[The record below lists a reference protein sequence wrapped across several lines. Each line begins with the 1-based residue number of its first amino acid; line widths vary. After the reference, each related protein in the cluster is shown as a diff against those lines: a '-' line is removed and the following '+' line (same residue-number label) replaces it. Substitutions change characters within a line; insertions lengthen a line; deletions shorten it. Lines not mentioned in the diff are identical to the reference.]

1 MRSDREMLIQAK
13 LNAPLALVW
22 EAWTQPEAI
31 AVWWGP
37 AGFTNTIH
45 AMEPKAGGE
54 WRLTMHA
61 PDGKSFPNR
70 SEFVEVL
77 PFQRIVFM
85 HYNPNYLATINFR
98 EDAQATQLEWSM
110 EFETPEM
117 FDTVVKVFKA
127 DEGLK
132 QNIEKLQAFLTT
144 KQTL

>member
-1 MRSDREMLIQAK
+1 MQSDREMLIQAK

-22 EAWTQPEAI
+22 EAWTRPEAI

-37 AGFTNTIH
+37 AGFTNTIQV
-45 AMEPKAGGE
+45 MDLKAGGE

-77 PFQRIVFM
+77 PLQRIIFR

-98 EDAQATQLEWSM
+98 EDSQATQLEWSM

-127 DEGLK
+127 DEGLT